1 MSRDDQSTQGV
12 LEMHPKGYGF
22 LRNAARNYVAQQADP
37 YVPAP
42 FIQKLG
48 LREGVLLAGPVDA
61 ARKGTGPRL
70 ARVEA
75 VEGQPPDQYRPR
87 KFDDLTPIDPH
98 EAIHLETTSDRLTTR
113 VMDLLT
119 PIGKGQRGLIVAP
132 PRTGKTILLQHIAQA
147 VVQNHPEMH
156 LIMLLID
163 ERPEEV
169 TDMKRS
175 IRGEVV
181 ASSADMDSSS
191 HVRLAQLVVERG
203 KRLAEQGKQALVLLD
218 SLTRLARAY
227 NKNVGNSGRT
237 MSGGVDVRAM
247 EIPKR
252 LFGAARV
259 FEEGGSLT
267 VMGTALIETGSRMDD
282 LIFQEFKGTGNME
295 LVLDRRLADRR
306 VYPAI
311 DISQSGTR
319 KEERILSPEVLE
331 RVTLLRRVGAN
342 ETHRSDGNARQET
355 RRHSLQCR
363 VSGQDRRV
371 RALIGR
377 LSSLLLLLLL
387 RLGIV
392 FRDRARAGTNRRQRH
407 VQRRQL
413 LLPRQRRQRFKLSR
427 LHPHVNAFLDAAAVD
442 SLIWRHV
449 GEIAT
454 DGDLNEMFC
463 HRAIVGRI
471 NADPSQ
477 RRQPRLAPCVTLR
490 ILVGPVNVAADVA
503 GRQAERT
510 QQGDHQVGEI
520 LADAFALFQQI
531 VHRRAGERHVAC
543 IFKAVVD
550 ITAYTKH

>member
-1 MSRDDQSTQGV
+1 MVRDDDQSAQGV

-22 LRNAARNYVAQQADP
+22 LRNAARNYSAQPADA

-42 FIQKLG
+42 FIQRLG
-48 LREGVLLAGPVDA
+48 LREGLLLAGPVDA

-75 VEGQPPDQYRPR
+75 VEGLPLEQYKPR
-87 KFDDLTPIDPH
+87 KFDDLTPIDPREH
-98 EAIHLETTSDRLTTR
+98 IRLETSQQPLTTR

-147 VVQNHPEMH
+147 VAQNHPEMH

-169 TDMKRS
+169 TEMKRT

-181 ASSADMDSSS
+181 ASSADQDSLS

-237 MSGGVDVRAM
+237 MSGGVDVRAL

-252 LFGAARV
+252 LFGAARA
-259 FEEGGSLT
+259 FDEGGSLT
-267 VMGTALIETGSRMDD
+267 VMGTALIDTGSRMDE

-306 VYPAI
+306 IYPAI

-319 KEERILSPEVLE
+319 KEERLLTPETLQ
-331 RVTLLRRVGAN
+331 RVTLLRRTLVQMKPVEAMELLVKKLG
-342 ETHRSDGNARQET
+342 ETPSNA
-355 RRHSLQCR
+355 
-363 VSGQDRRV
+363 
-371 RALIGR
+371 
-377 LSSLLLLLLL
+377 
-387 RLGIV
+387 
-392 FRDRARAGTNRRQRH
+392 
-407 VQRRQL
+407 
-413 LLPRQRRQRFKLSR
+413 
-427 LHPHVNAFLDAAAVD
+427 AFLEKIAAYA
-442 SLIWRHV
+442 R
-449 GEIAT
+449 
-454 DGDLNEMFC
+454 
-463 HRAIVGRI
+463 
-471 NADPSQ
+471 
-477 RRQPRLAPCVTLR
+477 
-490 ILVGPVNVAADVA
+490 
-503 GRQAERT
+503 
-510 QQGDHQVGEI
+510 
-520 LADAFALFQQI
+520 
-531 VHRRAGERHVAC
+531 
-543 IFKAVVD
+543 
-550 ITAYTKH
+550 